1 MNQKF
6 KDCLLE
12 VYHAEQ
18 AGEIIFESMVK
29 NAKNKDELFIF
40 GSMLQLETEAK
51 VIMRPTLVKLDL
63 SIEKNP
69 ISRNQGLQIGDSF
82 KNIHFQ
88 ELIQNIATSVKNIY
102 LPQYEELE
110 TLVTEEDGDCYRLAK
125 FMGDH
130 ERALLLASDNIIN
143 QLDKPMTPVT
153 DILRF
158 PILN

>member
-18 AGEIIFESMVK
+18 AGEIIFESLVK
-29 NAKNKDELFIF
+29 NAKNRYELFIF

-51 VIMRPTLVKLDL
+51 AIMRPTLIKLDL
-63 SIEKNP
+63 SIEENP
-69 ISRNQGLQIGDSF
+69 ISRNQGLQIGESF
-82 KNIHFQ
+82 KNIPFQ
-88 ELIQNIATSVKNIY
+88 ELIENIAQSVKNIY
-102 LPQYEELE
+102 LPQYEELAK
-110 TLVTEEDGDCYRLAK
+110 LVTEEDEDCYRLAK

-130 ERALLLASDNIIN
+130 ERALLLASENILKH
-143 QLDKPMTPVT
+143 QEKPMMPVT

-158 PILN
+158 PILS

>member
-51 VIMRPTLVKLDL
+51 VIMRPTLVELDL
-63 SIEKNP
+63 SIKENP

-82 KNIHFQ
+82 KNIPFQ
-88 ELIQNIATSVKNIY
+88 ELIRNIAKSVKNIY

-110 TLVTEEDGDCYRLAK
+110 TLVTEEDWECYRLAK

-130 ERALLLASDNIIN
+130 ERALLLASENIIN

>member
-63 SIEKNP
+63 SIEENP

-82 KNIHFQ
+82 KNIPFQ
-88 ELIQNIATSVKNIY
+88 ELIRI
-102 LPQYEELE
+102 
-110 TLVTEEDGDCYRLAK
+110 
-125 FMGDH
+125 
-130 ERALLLASDNIIN
+130 
-143 QLDKPMTPVT
+143 
-153 DILRF
+153 
-158 PILN
+158 

>member
-1 MNQKF
+1 
-6 KDCLLE
+6 
-12 VYHAEQ
+12 
-18 AGEIIFESMVK
+18 MVK

-63 SIEKNP
+63 SIEENP

-82 KNIHFQ
+82 KNIPFQ
-88 ELIQNIATSVKNIY
+88 ELIRNIAKSVKNIY

-110 TLVTEEDGDCYRLAK
+110 TLVTEEDWECYRLAK

-130 ERALLLASDNIIN
+130 ERALLLASENIIN
-143 QLDKPMTPVT
+143 QVDKPMTPVT

>member
-1 MNQKF
+1 
-6 KDCLLE
+6 
-12 VYHAEQ
+12 
-18 AGEIIFESMVK
+18 MVK

-63 SIEKNP
+63 SIEENP
-69 ISRNQGLQIGDSF
+69 VSRNQGLQIGDSF
-82 KNIHFQ
+82 KNIPFQ

-130 ERALLLASDNIIN
+130 ERALLLASENIIN